1 MNMLGSIIICT
12 FSAGFNNGTSTLHAI
27 IGTSKALGLEGFIL
41 VANPNY
47 GDYIAEPIPFA
58 VSGIMIPRVDD
69 DKVIFQHYEE
79 QTKRDRKGTTTE
91 FGAMATVGEGRV
103 ASFTGRSPI
112 VSRFSST
119 SPNIIGMHNNLA
131 DVLKTVQQKNHGLA
145 MEELINKTQLSPK
158 IIPTSSCRLGG
169 SSTESHFLH
178 PTAVIL
184 LPRTW
189 FVIITWCYMGSLN
202 PHQCLRT
209 YAKRHNFSLL
219 SGTSMSTPHVA
230 GIAALIKQYNPL
242 LTPAMIASAISTTSS
257 KYDNLGE
264 HMMAEGFEA
273 SSLLPSTPFE
283 YGVGFVS
290 PNCAI
295 DPGLLLESNDALT
308 QIAGVKLDGTSQLKN
323 ILVTAASGGV
333 GHYTDQLAKLI
344 LCFRDPEY
352 KVQTT
357 TNLNASLV
365 ELKNS
370 LRTVIAR
377 VNFPLVKVERNNS
390 TTNE

>member
-1 MNMLGSIIICT
+1 MDPKKKIVCSVISGAEDSLHMQICKSWQQSVVKYRLTPYYCPLLGSIIICT

-91 FGAMATVGEGRV
+91 FGAMATVGEGRI

-189 FVIITWCYMGSLN
+189 FVIITCIKYTIQN
-202 PHQCLRT
+202 C
-209 YAKRHNFSLL
+209 KREFIINRIN
-219 SGTSMSTPHVA
+219 TKT
-230 GIAALIKQYNPL
+230 KQ
-242 LTPAMIASAISTTSS
+242 
-257 KYDNLGE
+257 
-264 HMMAEGFEA
+264 
-273 SSLLPSTPFE
+273 
-283 YGVGFVS
+283 
-290 PNCAI
+290 
-295 DPGLLLESNDALT
+295 
-308 QIAGVKLDGTSQLKN
+308 SQLEE
-323 ILVTAASGGV
+323 T
-333 GHYTDQLAKLI
+333 H
-344 LCFRDPEY
+344 
-352 KVQTT
+352 
-357 TNLNASLV
+357 
-365 ELKNS
+365 
-370 LRTVIAR
+370 
-377 VNFPLVKVERNNS
+377 
-390 TTNE
+390 

>member
-1 MNMLGSIIICT
+1 MDPKKKIVCSVISGAEDSLHMQICKSWQQSVVKYRLTPYYCPLLGSIIICT

-91 FGAMATVGEGRV
+91 FGAMATVGEGRI

-131 DVLKTVQQKNHGLA
+131 DVLKTG
-145 MEELINKTQLSPK
+145 
-158 IIPTSSCRLGG
+158 
-169 SSTESHFLH
+169 
-178 PTAVIL
+178 
-184 LPRTW
+184 
-189 FVIITWCYMGSLN
+189 
-202 PHQCLRT
+202 
-209 YAKRHNFSLL
+209 HNFSLL

-295 DPGLLLESNDALT
+295 DPGLVLSSEHEDFISFLCSLPNMDTDAI
-308 QIAGVKLDGTSQLKN
+308 IAATGEQ
-323 ILVTAASGGV
+323 
-333 GHYTDQLAKLI
+333 
-344 LCFRDPEY
+344 
-352 KVQTT
+352 
-357 TNLNASLV
+357 
-365 ELKNS
+365 
-370 LRTVIAR
+370 
-377 VNFPLVKVERNNS
+377 
-390 TTNE
+390 

>member
-1 MNMLGSIIICT
+1 MSFKTVLGSIIICT

-69 DKVIFQHYEE
+69 DKHYEE

-112 VSRFSST
+112 V
-119 SPNIIGMHNNLA
+119 
-131 DVLKTVQQKNHGLA
+131 
-145 MEELINKTQLSPK
+145 
-158 IIPTSSCRLGG
+158 
-169 SSTESHFLH
+169 
-178 PTAVIL
+178 
-184 LPRTW
+184 
-189 FVIITWCYMGSLN
+189 
-202 PHQCLRT
+202 
-209 YAKRHNFSLL
+209 RHNFSLL

-283 YGVGFVS
+283 YG
-290 PNCAI
+290 
-295 DPGLLLESNDALT
+295 LLESNDALT
-308 QIAGVKLDGTSQLKN
+308 QIAGVKLDGTGQLKN

-352 KVQTT
+352 KLQKADETDDFVREDYLILTVREAVT
-357 TNLNASLV
+357 SLS
-365 ELKNS
+365 S
-370 LRTVIAR
+370 LMKGQSPAM
-377 VNFPLVKVERNNS
+377 E
-390 TTNE
+390 E

>member
-1 MNMLGSIIICT
+1 MSFKTVLGSIIICT

-69 DKVIFQHYEE
+69 DKHYEE

-91 FGAMATVGEGRV
+91 FGAMATVGEGRI

-112 VSRFSST
+112 V
-119 SPNIIGMHNNLA
+119 
-131 DVLKTVQQKNHGLA
+131 
-145 MEELINKTQLSPK
+145 
-158 IIPTSSCRLGG
+158 
-169 SSTESHFLH
+169 
-178 PTAVIL
+178 
-184 LPRTW
+184 
-189 FVIITWCYMGSLN
+189 
-202 PHQCLRT
+202 
-209 YAKRHNFSLL
+209 RHNFSLL

-308 QIAGVKLDGTSQLKN
+308 QIAGVKLDGTGQLKN

-352 KVQTT
+352 KLQKADETDDFVREDYLILTVREAVT
-357 TNLNASLV
+357 SLS
-365 ELKNS
+365 S
-370 LRTVIAR
+370 LMKGQSPAM
-377 VNFPLVKVERNNS
+377 E
-390 TTNE
+390 E